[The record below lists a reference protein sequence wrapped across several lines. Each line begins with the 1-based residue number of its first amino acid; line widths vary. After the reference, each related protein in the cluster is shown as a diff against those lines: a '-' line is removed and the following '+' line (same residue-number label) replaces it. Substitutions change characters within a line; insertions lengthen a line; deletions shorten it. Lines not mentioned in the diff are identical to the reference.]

1 MHLNRKEKGGCPG
14 GVPMIGYILRHS
26 KTITPCFQ
34 GIGLIFQIVAPHTL
48 QEKNG
53 VLRYIGG
60 CY

>member
-48 QEKNG
+48 QDKNG
-53 VLRYIGG
+53 VL
-60 CY
+60 